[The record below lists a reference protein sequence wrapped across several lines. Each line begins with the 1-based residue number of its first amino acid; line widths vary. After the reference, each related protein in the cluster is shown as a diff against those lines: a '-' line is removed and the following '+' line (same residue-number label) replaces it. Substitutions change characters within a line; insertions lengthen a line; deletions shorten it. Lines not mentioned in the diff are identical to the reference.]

1 VENGL
6 SVAAL
11 HVIDSW
17 KASPLDNMCDNTYYS
32 VVTTVRTLQ
41 EELKQRKPF
50 QSLEEEAFLN
60 IARTYA
66 VLEHA
71 LAQALKPYDITP
83 TQYNVLRILRGA
95 GAEGLCRNEVGER
108 LVRRVPDV
116 TRLLDRMEEMGLV
129 DRVRGGE
136 DRRYVT
142 ARITRQGLSVLER
155 LDQEICRIHRSQLGH
170 LDRKMLRS
178 IINLLTAIRGGQQ
191 G

>member
-1 VENGL
+1 
-6 SVAAL
+6 
-11 HVIDSW
+11 
-17 KASPLDNMCDNTYYS
+17 MCDNTYYS

-60 IARTYA
+60 IARTHA

-71 LAQALKPYDITP
+71 LAQALKPFEITP

-129 DRVRGGE
+129 GRVRGGE

-155 LDQEICRIHRSQLGH
+155 LDQDICRIHRSQLGH

-178 IINLLTAIRGGQQ
+178 LIDLLTAIRGGQQ
-191 G
+191 D

>member
-1 VENGL
+1 MTG
-6 SVAAL
+6 
-11 HVIDSW
+11 
-17 KASPLDNMCDNTYYS
+17 
-32 VVTTVRTLQ
+32 RTLQ
-41 EELKQRKPF
+41 EELKQSKPF

-60 IARTYA
+60 ISRTYA

-71 LAQALKPYDITP
+71 LAQALKPFDITP

-95 GAEGLCRNEVGER
+95 GADGLCRNEVGER

-129 DRVRGGE
+129 GRVREGE

-142 ARITRQGLSVLER
+142 ARITRQGLALLER
-155 LDQEICRIHRSQLGH
+155 LDQEICRIHRTQLGH
-170 LDRKMLRS
+170 VDRKLLRS
-178 IINLLTAIRGGQQ
+178 LIDLLTAVRGGKD

>member
-1 VENGL
+1 
-6 SVAAL
+6 
-11 HVIDSW
+11 
-17 KASPLDNMCDNTYYS
+17 
-32 VVTTVRTLQ
+32 VTARTLQ

-71 LAQALKPYDITP
+71 LLQALKPFDITP

-95 GAEGLCRNEVGER
+95 GPEGLCRNEVGER

-129 DRVRGGE
+129 GRVRGGE

-142 ARITRQGLSVLER
+142 ARITRQGLAVLER
-155 LDQEICRIHRSQLGH
+155 LDEEVDRIHHSQLGH
-170 LDRKMLRS
+170 VDRKQLRAV
-178 IINLLTAIRGGQQ
+178 IDVLTAVRGAQDA
-191 G
+191 

>member
-1 VENGL
+1 V
-6 SVAAL
+6 
-11 HVIDSW
+11 
-17 KASPLDNMCDNTYYS
+17 
-32 VVTTVRTLQ
+32 TVRTLQ

-60 IARTYA
+60 LARTYA
-66 VLEHA
+66 VLEHE
-71 LAQALKPYDITP
+71 LLQALKPFDITP

-95 GAEGLCRNEVGER
+95 GPEGLCRNEVGER

-116 TRLLDRMEEMGLV
+116 TRLLDRMEEMSLV

-142 ARITRQGLSVLER
+142 ARITRQGLGVLDR
-155 LDQEICRIHRSQLGH
+155 LDTEIHRIHRSQLGH
-170 LDRKMLRS
+170 VDRKLLRTL
-178 IINLLTAIRGGQQ
+178 IDLLTAIRGGQE